1 MSVKIVFFVLLGA
14 IVVSLFTGLVFLVK
28 DKGQSRR
35 LLNSLMWRVGLSAS
49 LLILLIFA
57 AVMGWIQ
64 PHNVGG

>member
-1 MSVKIVFFVLLGA
+1 FVLLGA